1 MDKKQKEIKMTKVTI
16 ELSDELHKMLISKQ
30 INIREEGKR
39 KTPLAQIITN
49 DLNKI
54 YGVKN
59 VKPKK

>member
-1 MDKKQKEIKMTKVTI
+1 MTKVTI

-59 VKPKK
+59 VKHTKK